1 MNKTIDE
8 LILMKKRQNGFK
20 RVLKNDSVKTDPNTT
35 ATEFRIQRGR
45 IKIVRDDIIVF
56 TVVF

>member
-20 RVLKNDSVKTDPNTT
+20 RVLKNDSVKI
-35 ATEFRIQRGR
+35 RS
-45 IKIVRDDIIVF
+45 
-56 TVVF
+56 